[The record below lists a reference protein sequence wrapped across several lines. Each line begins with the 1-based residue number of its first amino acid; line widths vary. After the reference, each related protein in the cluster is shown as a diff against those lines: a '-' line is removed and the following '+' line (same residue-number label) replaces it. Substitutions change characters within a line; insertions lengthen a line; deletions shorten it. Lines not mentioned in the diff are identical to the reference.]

1 MLWYYYENNIVRKK
15 KEIVTFRVD
24 FSHFHEILV
33 LNSQRLFVV
42 YFYTSNDLLVFDLNC
57 FEKFLNHRNNVVLS
71 RISINKIH
79 INLKINKMIN
89 SIIIIIT
96 LDHRDKIVFDST
108 QWIIDRFFLIDST
121 RHQMMSLDKS
131 TNLALIAWWCWL
143 EMINLD
149 LIYCILQMRN
159 RLRLEVF

>member
-1 MLWYYYENNIVRKK
+1 MKKATIMLWYYYENNIVRKK

-89 SIIIIIT
+89 SIIIIII
-96 LDHRDKIVFDST
+96 LDHRNKIVFDSI
-108 QWIIDRFFLIDST
+108 QWMINRFFLIDTT
-121 RHQMMSLDKS
+121 RHQIMFFDEN
-131 TNLALIAWWCWL
+131 TNFALIT
-143 EMINLD
+143 
-149 LIYCILQMRN
+149 
-159 RLRLEVF
+159 